1 MKKLFVSTGLAVI
14 GVAGLQSAGAAGPD
28 LISPKAWN
36 VSGTLRG
43 FYDDNYAIGTTK
55 KGSWGLEVSP
65 QISVNVPL
73 QQTDLGIR
81 YYYTLYYYDD
91 RRELLGWNNS
101 YDQSHQ
107 VEFWMTHAFNPNW
120 KLKVTDHVG
129 IGQEPDLLQPNPAG
143 GQAIPFRING
153 NNIANYGIVSLDGQW
168 TRNFGTSL
176 SYANNYFDYDNNGA
190 TVTGGLPTTGLDM
203 PSASSSY
210 NGPGVAPGWR
220 TVEGGAS
227 LSGLLDRIEHNIA
240 LDFSWTFSPETK
252 ISIGYGFSQVN
263 YIGNEPIAVYNYA
276 SSYTP
281 NLIGFESNPPFNP
294 IFNYDANNPKSFVYH
309 SSDRDGRSHNGH
321 VSLNH
326 QLTANISL
334 ALSAG
339 VSYNDSYNDP
349 IQHTTSISPS
359 ASASLSYTYIP
370 GSYVQLGV
378 NQGENSTDV
387 VAPGADGSLTQYQ
400 HSTTVYA
407 DWNHRITEKLSGT
420 LIARFNYASFEG
432 GAANAMT
439 EQDYNVGLN
448 FSYRFNRHLSADVGY
463 NFDDLVTS
471 LSSRGFIRNRV
482 YLGLTA
488 SY

>member
-65 QISVNVPL
+65 QISINVPL

-81 YYYTLYYYDD
+81 YYYSLYYYDD
-91 RRELLGWNNS
+91 RREFLGWNNS

-107 VEFWMTHAFNPNW
+107 VEFWMNHAFNPNW

-129 IGQEPDLLQPNPAG
+129 IGQEPDLLQPNPTG
-143 GQAIPFRING
+143 GQAIPYRING
-153 NNIANYGIVSLDGQW
+153 NNIANYGNVSLDGQW

-190 TVTGGLPTTGLDM
+190 TVTGGLPTTGLGM
-203 PSASSSY
+203 PPARSAY

-220 TVEGGAS
+220 TIAGGAS
-227 LSGLLDRIEHNIA
+227 RSGLLDRIEQNIA

-252 ISIGYGFSQVN
+252 VSIGYGFNQVN
-263 YIGNEPIAVYNYA
+263 YIGNEPIAV
-276 SSYTP
+276 
-281 NLIGFESNPPFNP
+281 
-294 IFNYDANNPKSFVYH
+294 FNYDQFPFIFGVPGNYSAVNPKSFVYY
-309 SSDRDGRSHNGH
+309 SNNRDSRSHNGH

-349 IQHTTSISPS
+349 IQHTTSLSPS

-387 VAPGADGSLTQYQ
+387 VAPGSNGSLTQYQ

-420 LIARFNYASFEG
+420 LIARFNYATFEG
-432 GAANAMT
+432 GAANAMS
-439 EQDYNVGLN
+439 EEDYNLGLN
-448 FSYRFNRHLSADVGY
+448 FSYKFNRHFSADVGY

>member
-14 GVAGLQSAGAAGPD
+14 GAAGLQSVVAAGSD

-43 FYDDNYAIGTTK
+43 FYDDNYAVGTTK

-81 YYYTLYYYDD
+81 YYYSLYYYDD
-91 RRELLGWNNS
+91 RRQFLGFHNS

-129 IGQEPDLLQPNPAG
+129 IGQEPDLLQPNPTG

-153 NNIANYGIVSLDGQW
+153 NNIANYGNVSLDGQW

-190 TVTGGLPTTGLDM
+190 NVVLGGTSL
-203 PSASSSY
+203 SAVNFPVST
-210 NGPGVAPGWR
+210 PGFNDGNFR
-220 TVEGGAS
+220 EISGGAS
-227 LSGLLDRIEHNIA
+227 LSGLLDRMEHNIA

-252 ISIGYGFSQVN
+252 IALGYGYNQVN
-263 YIGNEPIAVYNYA
+263 YLGNEPIATFNYLD
-276 SSYTP
+276 TDF
-281 NLIGFESNPPFNP
+281 GSNPFPAGVRSLV
-294 IFNYDANNPKSFVYH
+294 YYSNN
-309 SSDRDGRSHNGH
+309 RDSRSHNGH

-349 IQHTTSISPS
+349 IQHTTSLSPS

-387 VAPGADGSLTQYQ
+387 VAPGSNGSLTQYQ

-420 LIARFNYASFEG
+420 LIARFNYATFEG
-432 GAANAMT
+432 GAANAMS

-448 FSYRFNRHLSADVGY
+448 FSYRFNRHFSADVGY